1 MYVRRMGTSD
11 GYYLACAAS
20 KA

>member
-1 MYVRRMGTSD
+1 MRRMGASD

-20 KA
+20 KV